1 MFKLLRLKSSR
12 ILRNYKIKSK
22 RIQRCSRCK
31 QIGHNSKNKRCP
43 SIVDLSDMV
52 EDGEVE
58 GTMGSD
64 EESES
69 EFNEEED
76 FVDIDDLLN
85 SDEELF

>member
-1 MFKLLRLKSSR
+1 
-12 ILRNYKIKSK
+12 
-22 RIQRCSRCK
+22 
-31 QIGHNSKNKRCP
+31 
-43 SIVDLSDMV
+43 MV